1 MEDEKN
7 LLISIKLDENKIA
20 SRLKDINKN
29 IKDLESQ
36 NKDLQKAIDG
46 SGDKFGIFS
55 KRIQENNDKIKDL
68 QRQTSDLQ
76 NQITNTATGTEK
88 FNSALSKL
96 DTGLSTTNKL
106 TGDGSSEFKDLSR
119 SINQASQST
128 VDFTENNKRLESVVN
143 QNKSALEKLG
153 KSAQDLRTEVA
164 TLDKLVEAL
173 SSHPIT
179 LDTTNAIN
187 STITLKENLLEVADG
202 VEEMSNASVDN
213 LLSGIEKLKSAL
225 PVCNQ
230 AVEILNQSFK
240 NLGYDSK
247 INLDG
252 ISTAITSIVGVV
264 SGIASENYAQAI
276 VSAIPLIGQGIDYI
290 TKKIR
295 EARDGTAEFKGIW
308 STMDFETTRRAIT
321 GVEDQLNKSLNPKSS
336 EWYREL
342 SQFFSKDIPD
352 FFDEV
357 IQFVALNL
365 ARVKDY
371 ISRGIGW
378 VNDKIRD
385 IFGVDILN
393 GFDDAIIY
401 ISAKVSQFFG
411 WIGRQL
417 TSMFNELADGVDW
430 VISKIGTKAQKQRA
444 EQRRERRA
452 SMAEE
457 EKDYEDNL
465 MARAAKERKARRE
478 RVRANKEANRE
489 ETKDYED
496 NLAGRWAK
504 ERQQRR
510 QADTE
515 RQQAEIKRKQEAG
528 KNIAEIEKLER
539 DADLRREQ
547 RLTEIERLNREM
559 QTATC
564 EERKRLEGEILQ
576 LQLEN
581 ARERATLEQQKLDT
595 YLETLKKVVVV
606 YDEVSGK
613 TIEKLVD
620 VEATSEQAEIINQLR
635 INLEKY
641 NREVEN
647 LEATEEEHNKT
658 LRTEIELSKEQ
669 HSLAE
674 AKRKYELD
682 EVNRRQQIIELKNQE
697 GDTDA
702 KVLDI
707 QRQSLQEK
715 INLLK
720 QEIELQE
727 KRMSVMT
734 DVSETELDSLNRL
747 QVSLKETENELSNLN
762 NGFATGKSDA
772 GGFGSSLDKLSGD
785 VGTASGALSL
795 LGINGAGA
803 IKKLITGVKAL
814 SKLMTSWVGIV
825 IAAGIIAI
833 KEVSRAFS
841 ENQALLDSLSSVYE
855 AIEPIIERVRVVF
868 ELLART
874 IALVCDGI
882 AWLIRNVIGTQEA
895 YKEEQK
901 QAKLLQEA
909 TENLN
914 EAKRKYAEDE
924 EARSQRMIELNRII
938 KDSELKSIDERIA
951 AQEELNKIKEESLRD
966 AQIIANKELAVFKA
980 TNDSRISELERIKR
994 ENGKFTESQESE
1006 YNSLIDKLNELELA
1020 SIKAANAMVN
1030 SYQDAKD
1037 GILSILSELTAE
1049 EIKERLEKY
1058 KAEKEVH
1065 DAERQLIQDGYDQ
1078 ENQQI
1083 ENLMNLVMHK
1093 NQLEEAV
1100 IFLRQKGIEVLK
1112 EEETNW
1118 DAIYSKLL
1126 SIKKVGPIELP
1137 GALDTEGEAMQ
1148 QQIDLYQE
1156 AYDRAIAR
1164 SKKTKT
1170 TPTSGKSD
1178 AEKEAEKQ
1186 AEAYAKYWNDA
1197 FDAAEKGLVD
1207 FHSELKKAERDFKEL
1222 SMTKLQIFDLN
1233 MEDTMKEL
1241 DARKAEIQAK
1251 LQEIQNTTAQTPEQ
1265 EEQRQ
1270 QSIAYYTEMYENME
1284 ALRTQIT
1291 LKAAQERAKIE
1302 EQMAK
1307 EAQEKIVKGYE
1318 KANEEIERQF
1328 RQRELATRQENGGI
1342 DNSAELSPIQE
1353 ASLELEQAKEKL
1365 RLLQETMAQLD
1376 PDSEEYQE
1384 FADKIVEA
1392 NLQIMDSTNTLNDAI
1407 SQTVQSYTNAFSSMA
1422 SSMSAY
1428 YAAEKKS
1435 VQNSKKS
1442 EGEKAGLIEEIER
1455 KERMA
1460 TLAQIAFSTASSIA
1474 QVVAD
1479 ASKAGWPD
1487 MIPIIIGGIATVIA
1501 SIAAAKSA
1509 MSGYAEGGIIPGT
1522 SYSGDKVQARVN
1534 SGEMVLTQ
1542 AQQKQLFEIANGR
1555 GSQGMNYELMVS
1567 AFTNAVERMPSP
1579 VLDYS
1584 EFQVFVDNVDNSNNL
1599 VKLK

>member
-1 MEDEKN
+1 MEERN
-7 LLISIKLDENKIA
+7 LVISINLDENKIA
-20 SRLKDINKN
+20 SRLKEINKN
-29 IKDLESQ
+29 IETLESQ
-36 NKDLQKAIDG
+36 NKDLQKAVDG

-55 KRIQENNDKIKDL
+55 KKIQENNDKIKDL
-68 QRQTSDLQ
+68 QKQTLDLQ
-76 NQITNTATGTEK
+76 NQITNTAGGTDK
-88 FNSALSKL
+88 FTSALSKL
-96 DTGLSTTNKL
+96 DTGLSDTNKL
-106 TGDGSSEFKDLSR
+106 TDSGSSDFKDLSGA
-119 SINQASQST
+119 INQASQST
-128 VDFTENNKRLESVVN
+128 VDFTENNKRLEAVVN

-179 LDTTNAIN
+179 LDTTNALN

-202 VEEMSNASVDN
+202 VEEMSNAGVEN

-225 PVCNQ
+225 PICNQ

-252 ISTAITSIVGVV
+252 ISTAITSIAGIV

-276 VSAIPLIGQGIDYI
+276 VSAIPLIGQLLDFI

-336 EWYREL
+336 EWYREF
-342 SQFFSKDIPD
+342 SQFFTKDIPD

-357 IQFVALNL
+357 IQFVAVNV
-365 ARVKDY
+365 ARIKD
-371 ISRGIGW
+371 INSKAINW

-393 GFDDAIIY
+393 GFDDVIIY

-417 TSMFNELADGVDW
+417 TSMFDGIANGVDR
-430 VISKIGTKAQKQRA
+430 VISVIGTKAQRQRA
-444 EQRRERRA
+444 EERIERRKSA
-452 SMAEE
+452 EEE

-465 MARAAKERKARRE
+465 VARAAKERKARRE

-489 ETKDYED
+489 EEKDYED
-496 NLAGRWAK
+496 TLAGRWAK

-539 DADLRREQ
+539 EADLRREQ

-581 ARERATLEQQKLDT
+581 AKERANLEQQKLET

-620 VEATSEQAEIINQLR
+620 VEATSEQADIINQLR
-635 INLEKY
+635 INIEKY

-647 LEATEEEHNKT
+647 LTASEEQHNAT
-658 LRTEIELSKEQ
+658 LRTEIELSKQ
-669 HSLAE
+669 SHTLSE

-682 EVNRRQQIIELKNQE
+682 EVDRRQQIIELKNQE
-697 GDTDA
+697 GDTDI
-702 KVLDI
+702 KVLEI

-734 DVSETELDSLNRL
+734 DVSEAELDSLNRL
-747 QVSLKETENELSNLN
+747 QVSLRETENELSNLN

-803 IKKLITGVKAL
+803 IKKLITGIKAL

-825 IAAGIIAI
+825 IAAVIIAI

-841 ENQALLDSLSSVYE
+841 ENQALMDSLSSVYE

-914 EAKRKYAEDE
+914 AAKKKYAEDE

-980 TNDSRISELERIKR
+980 TNDSRIAELEKIKR

-1065 DAERQLIQDGYDQ
+1065 DAERQLIQDGYDK

-1083 ENLMNLVMHK
+1083 DILMKKVYAK
-1093 NQLEEAV
+1093 TSLEEAV

-1112 EEETNW
+1112 EEETQW
-1118 DAIYSKLL
+1118 DALYEKLL
-1126 SIKKVGPIELP
+1126 NIRKVGPIELP

-1156 AYDRAIAR
+1156 AYDRAMAR
-1164 SKKTKT
+1164 SKKTNT

-1186 AEAYAKYWNDA
+1186 AAAYAKYWTDA

-1207 FHSELKKAERDFKEL
+1207 FHSELNKAERSFQEL

-1241 DARKAEIQAK
+1241 DARKDEIQAK
-1251 LQEIQNTTAQTPEQ
+1251 LLEIQNTPTQTPEQ
-1265 EEQRQ
+1265 EEQKQ
-1270 QSIAYYTEMYENME
+1270 QSIAYYTEMYESME

-1353 ASLELEQAKEKL
+1353 ASLELEQAKEQL
-1365 RLLQETMAQLD
+1365 RLLQETMTQLD
-1376 PDSEEYQE
+1376 PASEEYQE

-1479 ASKAGWPD
+1479 ASKAGWPA

-1534 SGEMVLTQ
+1534 SGEMVLTTQ
-1542 AQQKQLFEIANGR
+1542 QQKQLFEIANGR
-1555 GSQGMNYELMVS
+1555 GSQGMNYEIMVA

-1579 VLDYS
+1579 TLDYQ
-1584 EFQVFVDNVDNSNNL
+1584 EFTTFVSNVDNSNNL

>member
-1 MEDEKN
+1 MEERN
-7 LLISIKLDENKIA
+7 LVISINLDENKIA
-20 SRLKDINKN
+20 SRLKEINKN
-29 IKDLESQ
+29 IETLESQ
-36 NKDLQKAIDG
+36 NKDLQKAVDG

-76 NQITNTATGTEK
+76 SQITSTATGTEK

-96 DTGLSTTNKL
+96 DSGLSTTNKL
-106 TGDGSSEFKDLSR
+106 TGDGSSDFKDLSGA
-119 SINQASQST
+119 INQASQST
-128 VDFTENNKRLESVVN
+128 IDFTENNKRLEAVVN
-143 QNKSALEKLG
+143 QNKEALSKLG

-202 VEEMSNASVDN
+202 VEEMSNAGVEN

-225 PVCNQ
+225 PICNQ

-252 ISTAITSIVGVV
+252 ISTAINSIAGIV

-352 FFDEV
+352 FLDEV
-357 IQFVALNL
+357 IQFVSVNV
-365 ARVKDY
+365 ARVRDY
-371 ISRGIGW
+371 ISRGINW

-385 IFGVDILN
+385 IFGVDLLN

-401 ISAKVSQFFG
+401 ISAKVNQFFG

-417 TSMFNELADGVDW
+417 TSTFNELADGVDW

-444 EQRRERRA
+444 EQRRQSRA

-465 MARAAKERKARRE
+465 VARAAKERKARRE
-478 RVRANKEANRE
+478 RIRANKEANRE

-539 DADLRREQ
+539 DVDLRREQ

-581 ARERATLEQQKLDT
+581 ARERANLEQQKLDT

-606 YDEVSGK
+606 YDEASGK

-620 VEATSEQAEIINQLR
+620 VEATSEQAEIINQLK

-647 LEATEEEHNKT
+647 LTASEEQHNAT
-658 LRTEIELSKEQ
+658 LRTEIELSKQ
-669 HSLAE
+669 SHTLAE
-674 AKRKYELD
+674 AKRQYDLA
-682 EVNRRQQIIELKNQE
+682 EVDRRQQIIELKNQE
-697 GDTDA
+697 GDTDT
-702 KVLDI
+702 KILDI

-727 KRMSVMT
+727 KRMSVMSE
-734 DVSETELDSLNRL
+734 VSETELDSLNRL
-747 QVSLKETENELSNLN
+747 QVSLKETENELTNLN

-785 VGTASGALSL
+785 VGTASGALGL
-795 LGINGAGA
+795 LGIKGADA
-803 IKKLITGVKAL
+803 IKKLITGIKAL

-825 IAAGIIAI
+825 IAAVIIAI
-833 KEVSRAFS
+833 KEISRAFS

-882 AWLIRNVIGTQEA
+882 AWLIRNIIGTQEA

-901 QAKLLQEA
+901 QAKLLQQA
-909 TENLN
+909 TEDLN
-914 EAKRKYAEDE
+914 AAKRKFAEDE
-924 EARSQRMIELNRII
+924 EARSQKMVELNRIV

-1083 ENLMNLVMHK
+1083 DALMKKVYAK
-1093 NQLEEAV
+1093 TGLEEAV

-1112 EEETNW
+1112 EEETQW
-1118 DAIYSKLL
+1118 DAIYGKLL
-1126 SIKKVGPIELP
+1126 NIRKVGPLELP
-1137 GALDTEGEAMQ
+1137 FDTEGEAMQ

-1156 AYDRAIAR
+1156 AYDRAMAR

-1170 TPTSGKSD
+1170 TTTTSGKSD

-1186 AEAYAKYWNDA
+1186 AAAYAKYWNDA
-1197 FDAAEKGLVD
+1197 FDSAEKGLVD
-1207 FHSELKKAERDFKEL
+1207 FHSELKKAERNFKEL

-1251 LQEIQNTTAQTPEQ
+1251 LHEIQNTPTQTPEQ

-1270 QSIAYYTEMYENME
+1270 QSIAYYTEMYESME

-1291 LKAAQERAKIE
+1291 LKGAQERAKIE
-1302 EQMAK
+1302 QELAK
-1307 EAQEKIVKGYE
+1307 EAQEKIVKEYE
-1318 KANEEIERQF
+1318 TADEEIVRKYKAAMLEA
-1328 RQRELATRQENGGI
+1328 RESNPMVEFGADLDPIKQ
-1342 DNSAELSPIQE
+1342 AEMELQQ
-1353 ASLELEQAKEKL
+1353 AKDQLELLKATL
-1365 RLLQETMAQLD
+1365 TTLD
-1376 PDSEEYQE
+1376 PASEAYAE
-1384 FADKIVEA
+1384 FADKIV
-1392 NLQIMDSTNTLNDAI
+1392 DA
-1407 SQTVQSYTNAFSSMA
+1407 SQTVIDKQKELNDSIVNTATQYTDAFANIAGSINTVIEA
-1422 SSMSAY
+1422 QKN
-1428 YAAEKKS
+1428 EIK
-1435 VQNSKKS
+1435 NSKKS
-1442 EGEKAGLIEEIER
+1442 KGEKEALL
-1455 KERMA
+1455 KELETKQRAA
-1460 TLAQIAFSTASSIA
+1460 TIAQIAFSSASALA
-1474 QVVAD
+1474 Q
-1479 ASKAGWPD
+1479 
-1487 MIPIIIGGIATVIA
+1487 GIASAMQMVYPLNIIAMISTIASVLA
-1501 SIAAAKSA
+1501 SIATAKA
-1509 MSGYAEGGIIPGT
+1509 QMSGYAEGGIVPGT
-1522 SYSGDKVQARVN
+1522 SYSGDRVQARVN

-1567 AFTNAVERMPSP
+1567 AFTNAVERMPAP

-1584 EFQVFVDNVDNSNNL
+1584 EFQVFENNVSNNNNL

>member
-1 MEDEKN
+1 MEERN
-7 LLISIKLDENKIA
+7 LVISINLDENKIA
-20 SRLKDINKN
+20 SRLKEINKN
-29 IKDLESQ
+29 IETLESQ
-36 NKDLQKAIDG
+36 NKDLQKAVEG

-76 NQITNTATGTEK
+76 SQITNTATGTEK

-96 DTGLSTTNKL
+96 DSGLGTTNKL

-179 LDTTNAIN
+179 LDTTNALN

-252 ISTAITSIVGVV
+252 ISTAITSIAGIV

-276 VSAIPLIGQGIDYI
+276 VSAIPLIGQGIDFI

-357 IQFVALNL
+357 IQFVAVNV
-365 ARVKDY
+365 ARIKD
-371 ISRGIGW
+371 INSKAINW

-393 GFDDAIIY
+393 GFDDVIIY

-417 TSMFNELADGVDW
+417 TSMFNGIANGVDR
-430 VISKIGTKAQKQRA
+430 VISVIGTKAQRQRA
-444 EQRRERRA
+444 EERRERRKSA
-452 SMAEE
+452 EEE

-465 MARAAKERKARRE
+465 VARAAKERKARRE

-489 ETKDYED
+489 EEKDYED
-496 NLAGRWAK
+496 TLAGRWAK

-515 RQQAEIKRKQEAG
+515 RQQEEIKRKQRAG
-528 KNIAEIEKLER
+528 AAIAEIERLER
-539 DADLRREQ
+539 EADLKREQ

-620 VEATSEQAEIINQLR
+620 VEATSEQADIINQLR
-635 INLEKY
+635 INIEKY

-647 LEATEEEHNKT
+647 LTASEEEHNKT
-658 LRTEIELSKEQ
+658 IRTEIELSKEQ

-682 EVNRRQQIIELKNQE
+682 EVDRRQQIIELKNQE

-734 DVSETELDSLNRL
+734 EVSETELDSLNRL

-762 NGFATGKSDA
+762 NGFNTGKGDA

-795 LGINGAGA
+795 LGIQGAGA

-825 IAAGIIAI
+825 IAAVIIAI
-833 KEVSRAFS
+833 KEITEAFQ
-841 ENQALLDSLSSVYE
+841 ENQALMDSLSELYE
-855 AIEPIIERVRVVF
+855 AFQPIIEKLTEVF
-868 ELLART
+868 KVFAHV
-874 IALVCDGI
+874 IALVCDGL
-882 AWLIRNVIGTQEA
+882 AWLVRNIIGTQQA
-895 YKEEQK
+895 YLEQKAAEEQ
-901 QAKLLQEA
+901 LLKA
-909 TENLN
+909 TEDLN
-914 EAKRKYAEDE
+914 EAKRKFAKDE
-924 EARSQRMIELNRII
+924 EERSQKILELQRII
-938 KDSELKSIDERIA
+938 NDTELKSIDERIA
-951 AQEELNKIKEESLRD
+951 AQEELNRIKEESLKD
-966 AQIIANKELAVFKA
+966 QQILAEKA
-980 TNDSRISELERIKR
+980 LAIFHAESDERIHELDRLRR
-994 ENGKFTESQESE
+994 ENGKFTEEQAAE
-1006 YNSLIDKLNELELA
+1006 YQKLIDQQAELELA
-1020 SIKAANAMVN
+1020 CLKAADAMVN
-1030 SYQDAKD
+1030 GYQDAKD
-1037 GILSILSELTAE
+1037 GILSIIKDMTTE
-1049 EIKERLEKY
+1049 EIQERYDKLVK
-1058 KAEKEVH
+1058 EKELY
-1065 DAERQLIQDGYDQ
+1065 DLERQMQQDLYNQ
-1078 ENQQI
+1078 ENEEI
-1083 ENLMNLVMHK
+1083 VRLMDLVMHK

-1100 IFLRQKGIEVLK
+1100 IFLREKGIEVLK
-1112 EEETNW
+1112 EEESNW

-1126 SIKKVGPIELP
+1126 AIKKVGPLDIPVDPKGEEMQRQLDLWKE
-1137 GALDTEGEAMQ
+1137 ALDRSM
-1148 QQIDLYQE
+1148 
-1156 AYDRAIAR
+1156 AR
-1164 SKKTKT
+1164 DKKTTK
-1170 TPTSGKSD
+1170 TPTPKSGKSD

-1186 AEAYAKYWNDA
+1186 AAAYAKYWTDA

-1207 FHSELKKAERDFKEL
+1207 FHSELKKAERSFQEL

-1241 DARKAEIQAK
+1241 DVRKAEIQAK
-1251 LQEIQNTTAQTPEQ
+1251 IHEIQNTPTQTPEQ

-1270 QSIAYYTEMYENME
+1270 QAIAYYTEMYENME

-1302 EQMAK
+1302 QELAK
-1307 EAQEKIVKGYE
+1307 EAQEKIVKEYE
-1318 KANEEIERQF
+1318 DADEEIVRRYKAAMLEA
-1328 RQRELATRQENGGI
+1328 REANPMVEFGAELDPIKQAEMELQQAKDQLELLKATLAT
-1342 DNSAELSPIQE
+1342 
-1353 ASLELEQAKEKL
+1353 
-1365 RLLQETMAQLD
+1365 LD
-1376 PDSEEYQE
+1376 PASEAYAE
-1384 FADKIVEA
+1384 FADKIVDASQTIIDKQKE
-1392 NLQIMDSTNTLNDAI
+1392 LNDSIVNTATQYTDAFANI
-1407 SQTVQSYTNAFSSMA
+1407 AGSINTVIEAQKN
-1422 SSMSAY
+1422 
-1428 YAAEKKS
+1428 EIK
-1435 VQNSKKS
+1435 NSKKS
-1442 EGEKAGLIEEIER
+1442 KGEKEALL
-1455 KERMA
+1455 KELETKQRAA
-1460 TLAQIAFSTASSIA
+1460 TIAQIAFSSASALA
-1474 QVVAD
+1474 Q
-1479 ASKAGWPD
+1479 
-1487 MIPIIIGGIATVIA
+1487 GIASAMQMVYPLNIIAMISTIASVLA
-1501 SIAAAKSA
+1501 SIATAKA
-1509 MSGYAEGGIIPGT
+1509 QMSGYAEGGIVPGT
-1522 SYSGDKVQARVN
+1522 SYSGDRVQARVN

-1579 VLDYS
+1579 TLDYQ
-1584 EFQVFVDNVDNSNNL
+1584 EFTTFVNNVDNSNNL